1 MGLGREVR
9 IFMGSSMFDCS
20 GFGALGQLPGEEED
34 MSGRLGSRRT
44 LATAA
49 PKPTSSLT
57 RVSQATLAD
66 AGRGARGTSC
76 TAFATFPVTLKLFQI
91 KEFL

>member
-9 IFMGSSMFDCS
+9 IFVGSSMFDCS
-20 GFGALGQLPGEEED
+20 GFGALGQLPGEED
-34 MSGRLGSRRT
+34 VSGRLGSRRT

-49 PKPTSSLT
+49 PRPTSSLT

-76 TAFATFPVTLKLFQI
+76 TAFATFPVNLKLFQI

>member
-9 IFMGSSMFDCS
+9 IFVGSSMFDCS
-20 GFGALGQLPGEEED
+20 GFGALGQLPGEED
-34 MSGRLGSRRT
+34 VSGRLGSRRT

-49 PKPTSSLT
+49 PKLTSSLT

-76 TAFATFPVTLKLFQI
+76 TAFATFPVNLKLFQI

>member
-9 IFMGSSMFDCS
+9 IFVGSSMFDCS
-20 GFGALGQLPGEEED
+20 GFGALGQLPGEED
-34 MSGRLGSRRT
+34 VSGRLRSRRT

-76 TAFATFPVTLKLFQI
+76 TAFATFPVNLKLFQI

>member
-9 IFMGSSMFDCS
+9 IFVGSSMFNCS
-20 GFGALGQLPGEEED
+20 GFGALGQLPGEED
-34 MSGRLGSRRT
+34 VSGRLGSRRT

-76 TAFATFPVTLKLFQI
+76 TAFATFPVNLKLFQI